1 MSKLLNVPLP
11 KCWPEHTKLAILHA
25 ITQAH
30 FVLSHARSWCINSRI
45 SRVRLAAERDIA
57 IAKVAQLEEI
67 VRILSVRLALIE
79 PNRRPQYPPAERLA
93 ILLLRGSVGW
103 TIAKTARMFLVTPQT
118 IARWMKRLDDDGPD
132 ALLALRQPVNRFP
145 DFVRETV
152 RALRATFPSLGSQRI
167 ANMLARAGVHLAAST
182 VGRIS
187 KEEPPSEPSPGEQ
200 DRATDNE
207 RVGETETDAT
217 TPRVVTARYP
227 HHLWHV
233 DLSLLPRVAGW
244 WVSWV
249 PHSLKQAWPF
259 CFWIGVV
266 LDHFSRSVVAWRLY
280 LSQPSAKQVC
290 SLLEKARRNAGVAPK
305 HIVTDRGPQFAKKYK
320 AWCKRRG
327 VKPRFGAI
335 GKSGSIAIIE
345 RFFRSLKDEMLWRLP
360 VLMLSLPRMR
370 AEVSAYIEWYHEHR
384 PHMALG
390 GATPAEFRDGRT
402 PARDLPR
409 WSLRAGVPLP
419 RGDPAQRVAGLQL
432 VTGRVQG
439 RNHLPIVSLRD
450 AA

>member
-1 MSKLLNVPLP
+1 MPNPFNVPVP
-11 KCWPEHTKLAILHA
+11 DCWPEHTKTAVQHA
-25 ITQAH
+25 IAQAH
-30 FVLSHARSWCINSRI
+30 FVLTHVRTWCLNSRI
-45 SRVRLAAERDIA
+45 NRVCLAAERDIA
-57 IAKVAQLEEI
+57 VSKVAQLQEI
-67 VRILSVRLALIE
+67 IRILSVRLALIE
-79 PNRRPQYPPAERLA
+79 PSRRPQYPPAERLA
-93 ILLLRGSVGW
+93 IVLLRCSVGW
-103 TIAKTARMFLVTPQT
+103 TLARTASVFLVTPQT
-118 IARWMKRLDDDGPD
+118 VARWMKRLDEDGPD
-132 ALLALRQPVNRFP
+132 ALLAMREPVNRFP

-152 RALRATFPSLGSQRI
+152 RALRVTFPCLGVKRI
-167 ANMLARAGVHLAAST
+167 ANILARAGLHLAAST

-187 KEEPPSEPSPGEQ
+187 KEKSPSQPTPGEPGRPTG
-200 DRATDNE
+200 DPG
-207 RVGETETDAT
+207 VGETETDAT

-233 DLSLLPRVAGW
+233 DLSLLPRVSGW

-280 LSQPSAKQVC
+280 LSQPSARQVC
-290 SLLEKARRNAGVAPK
+290 SLLEKAHRNAGLAPR
-305 HIVTDRGPQFAKKYK
+305 HIVTDRGPQFAKKYN

-335 GKSGSIAIIE
+335 GQSGSIAIIE

-360 VLMLSLPRMR
+360 VLMLSLPRMH
-370 AEVSAYIEWYHEHR
+370 AEIAAYVEWYHEHR

-390 GATPAEFRDGRT
+390 GTTPAERRDGRT

-409 WSLRAGVPLP
+409 WEPRASVPLP
-419 RGDPAQRVAGLQL
+419 RGDPAKRVAGLQL